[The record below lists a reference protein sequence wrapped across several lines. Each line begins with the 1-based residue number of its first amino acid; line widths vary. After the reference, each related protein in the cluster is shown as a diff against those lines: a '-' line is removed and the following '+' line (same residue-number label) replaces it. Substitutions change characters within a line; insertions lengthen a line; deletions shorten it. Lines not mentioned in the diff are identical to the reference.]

1 MRVRIPAFLSR
12 RVAVACAFT
21 AISAASAA
29 LAGCAKIDKAL
40 GQQWVVVQLA
50 PGTTV
55 SAARHA
61 AQACSHL
68 PGLHLLPVRPLTPRS
83 GVVESVR
90 YNATNASE
98 ADLARLQQC
107 LQRFPAFQN
116 LTVTQPGD
124 S

>member
-1 MRVRIPAFLSR
+1 VRVRTPACLSR
-12 RVAVACAFT
+12 RAAVVYAVAAVCA
-21 AISAASAA
+21 AAVP

-40 GQQWVVVQLA
+40 GQQWAVVQFA
-50 PGTTV
+50 PGTTL

-68 PGLHLLPVRPLTPRS
+68 PGLRLLPVRPLTPSS

-90 YNATNASE
+90 YNATNASD

-107 LQRFPAFQN
+107 LMRFPAFQN